1 MTIPKRRQRAWRDL
15 GVLVLAALA
24 LFAQMGCTR
33 SLNDM
38 TAQLGMS
45 PAPATSAP
53 PVPDV
58 LPSPQEEKPE
68 TDELWHAKAGD
79 WLVTVVARWAR
90 DAGWPRP
97 INDSDWDWPI
107 ETGATFQGSLQQAL
121 THLARG
127 ILAKPAPEINI
138 YTWNRSIVIT
148 SSDGR
153 KRTSGGQQSP
163 NSARASP

>member
-1 MTIPKRRQRAWRDL
+1 MTISKGPLCGRCNL
-15 GVLVLAALA
+15 GMLALAALA
-24 LFAQMGCTR
+24 LLGQTGCTR

-38 TAQLGMS
+38 SARLGMS
-45 PAPATSAP
+45 PAPATAAP

-58 LPSPQEEKPE
+58 LSAPQEEIPE
-68 TDELWHAKAGD
+68 TDELWHAKVGD
-79 WLVTVVARWAR
+79 SLVAVVARWAR

-138 YTWNRSIVIT
+138 YAWNRSIVIT

-153 KRTSGGQQSP
+153 KRTSGGPQSA
-163 NSARASP
+163 NSAGASP